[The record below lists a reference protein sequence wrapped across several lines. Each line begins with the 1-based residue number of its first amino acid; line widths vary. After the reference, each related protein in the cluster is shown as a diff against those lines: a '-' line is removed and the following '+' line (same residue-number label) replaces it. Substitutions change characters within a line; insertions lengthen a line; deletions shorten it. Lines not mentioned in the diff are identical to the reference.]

1 MSPSSSLRPYGASNE
16 SSPSAFYAIPLHTI
30 REEAASD
37 ADIDSDESAES
48 AGFLTAPRDVYRQKR
63 PRRVFTTYRSLPFW
77 QCGHASCHARPSS
90 GRALLCKLLRR
101 PFLLLILFLGVLKFC
116 SLVWDSLV
124 YLFPDNLD
132 SQLGA
137 WHIPGGRYSIFSH
150 WSTHGV
156 IPVGCHSHN
165 DYWREI
171 PLRSA
176 VDAGC
181 IGVEADIWLSDNDL
195 LVGHTRFTL
204 HHDHTLRSL
213 YLDPLLDILDKH
225 NTPSSRLQPRRGN
238 GSDLAG
244 VFANDPS
251 QTLVLLLDFKTDGD
265 VLWQHVVDQLDSLRQ
280 AGYLTHFNGTAV
292 VQRPITVVATGYAP
306 FHLIVA
312 NSTYRDIFL
321 DAPLD
326 KLRFRDPSP
335 FDQPALEQ
343 EAQQQQEQEEGEY
356 ISEDYSLSNSYYASV
371 DFRKAIGPLFHNRFS
386 QAQLELLRDQVRAAH
401 TRGLK
406 VRYWGTPTWPRGLR
420 NHIWH
425 ILVREGVDLINVD
438 DLREATMQDWRKHRS
453 WFS

>member
-1 MSPSSSLRPYGASNE
+1 MSSSSSSRPLGFSEDASPST
-16 SSPSAFYAIPLHTI
+16 FQAIPLQTI

-37 ADIDSDESAES
+37 ADVDSDEES
-48 AGFLTAPRDVYRQKR
+48 ASFLAAPVGIYRKKGSR
-63 PRRVFTTYRSLPFW
+63 KMFSRYRYLPFW
-77 QCGHASCHARPSS
+77 QCTHAACHARPSS
-90 GRALLCKLLRR
+90 ARALLCKLLRR
-101 PFLLLILFLGVLKFC
+101 PFLFLIMFLGIWKFC
-116 SLVWDSLV
+116 SLTWDSLV

-156 IPVGCHSHN
+156 NPVGCHSHN
-165 DYWREI
+165 DYWREV

-176 VDAGC
+176 VNAGC
-181 IGVEADIWLSDNDL
+181 IGVEADVWLSDNDL
-195 LVGHTRFTL
+195 LVGHTRYTL

-213 YLDPLLDILDKH
+213 YVDPLLEILDKH
-225 NTPSSRLQPRRGN
+225 NTPSSRLQPRRGD
-238 GSDLAG
+238 GADLAG
-244 VFANDPS
+244 VFSNDPS
-251 QTLVLLLDFKTDGD
+251 QTLVLLIDFKVDGD
-265 VLWQHVVDQLDSLRQ
+265 VLWPHVVGQLDSLRRG
-280 AGYLTHFNGTAV
+280 GYLTHFNGTAV
-292 VQRPITVVATGYAP
+292 VERPITVVATGNAP

-326 KLRFRDPSP
+326 QLKTRDPSP
-335 FDQPALEQ
+335 YEQLGLE
-343 EAQQQQEQEEGEY
+343 EEQEQEREQAGGE
-356 ISEDYSLSNSYYASV
+356 SLPEDYNVTNSYYASV

-386 QAQLELLRDQVRAAH
+386 QPQLELLRAQVRAAH
-401 TRGLK
+401 ARGLK
-406 VRYWGTPTWPRGLR
+406 VRYWGTPGWPRGLR
-420 NHIWH
+420 NHVWH

>member
-1 MSPSSSLRPYGASNE
+1 M
-16 SSPSAFYAIPLHTI
+16 
-30 REEAASD
+30 
-37 ADIDSDESAES
+37 
-48 AGFLTAPRDVYRQKR
+48 
-63 PRRVFTTYRSLPFW
+63 
-77 QCGHASCHARPSS
+77 
-90 GRALLCKLLRR
+90 
-101 PFLLLILFLGVLKFC
+101 FLGVWKFC
-116 SLVWDSLV
+116 SLAWDSLV

-156 IPVGCHSHN
+156 TPVGCHSHN
-165 DYWREI
+165 DYWREV

-176 VDAGC
+176 VSAGC

-213 YLDPLLDILDKH
+213 YIDPLLDILDKH
-225 NTPSSRLQPRRGN
+225 NTPSSRLQPRRGD
-238 GSDLAG
+238 GADLAG

-251 QTLVLLLDFKTDGD
+251 QTLVLLIDFKTDPEI
-265 VLWQHVVDQLDSLRQ
+265 LWPHVVEQLDSLRR
-280 AGYLTHFNGTAV
+280 AGYLTHFNGTTV

-326 KLRFRDPSP
+326 MLKTREPSP
-335 FDQPALEQ
+335 YEKLGLEE
-343 EAQQQQEQEEGEY
+343 EAAAAAGGGGRGAEY
-356 ISEDYSLSNSYYASV
+356 SVEDYDVTNSYYASV

-386 QAQLELLRDQVRAAH
+386 QAQLELLRAQVRAAH
-401 TRGLK
+401 ARGLK
-406 VRYWGTPTWPRGLR
+406 VRYWGTPSWPRGLR
-420 NHIWH
+420 NHVWH